1 MTNQEGKI
9 YKLEEEININIQQ
22 LRQNKEHARE
32 ETVKLL
38 PDIIFAINQLL
49 AIEKND
55 KIIYDKQAGTEEN
68 VKDSKTYIISDNP
81 EVGMNKEEVL
91 YQTNWGE
98 PQKKN
103 IGKYTW
109 GTSEQWC
116 YSNNRYVYFE
126 NGIVVAVDYEE

>member
-1 MTNQEGKI
+1 MADCRIELEKKSKE
-9 YKLEEEININIQQ
+9 KLH
-22 LRQNKEHARE
+22 KS
-32 ETVKLL
+32 
-38 PDIIFAINQLL
+38 FAMQSVSNNDRYNVLVNFKGAGDL
-49 AIEKND
+49 VIEKND

-103 IGKYTW
+103 ISKYTW

>member
-49 AIEKND
+49 AIEN
-55 KIIYDKQAGTEEN
+55 
-68 VKDSKTYIISDNP
+68 
-81 EVGMNKEEVL
+81 
-91 YQTNWGE
+91 
-98 PQKKN
+98 
-103 IGKYTW
+103 
-109 GTSEQWC
+109 
-116 YSNNRYVYFE
+116 
-126 NGIVVAVDYEE
+126 

>member
-55 KIIYDKQAGTEEN
+55 KIDINIPIDIILQQIKNLEEYIEK
-68 VKDSKTYIISDNP
+68 KDIVLLADTLEYEIRETILFYIDMLKEIGEKTD
-81 EVGMNKEEVL
+81 
-91 YQTNWGE
+91 
-98 PQKKN
+98 
-103 IGKYTW
+103 
-109 GTSEQWC
+109 
-116 YSNNRYVYFE
+116 
-126 NGIVVAVDYEE
+126 VV